1 MSNFDDF
8 KREESQNTV
17 VTGNRRCVI
26 VAAEEAVSKS
36 SGLPMIVVTVSPA
49 GSKAKVKT
57 YIVKND
63 KFNANMTK
71 FFDAFPTIPF
81 GTFDFVSWVG
91 AIGAANFGKD
101 ENGYLK
107 VKWFMT
113 PTQASNLPPF
123 EGEKPEKQSV
133 TTLDDPED
141 DDGDL
146 PF

>member
-36 SGLPMIVVTVSPA
+36 SGLPMIVVTVTPA

-81 GTFDFVSWVG
+81 GTFDFVRWVG

-107 VKWFMT
+107 VKWFID
-113 PTQASNLPPF
+113 PVEAELLP
-123 EGEKPEKQSV
+123 EWWGEKPVQQEVSQIGEKV
-133 TTLDDPED
+133 ED
-141 DDGDL
+141 DDL